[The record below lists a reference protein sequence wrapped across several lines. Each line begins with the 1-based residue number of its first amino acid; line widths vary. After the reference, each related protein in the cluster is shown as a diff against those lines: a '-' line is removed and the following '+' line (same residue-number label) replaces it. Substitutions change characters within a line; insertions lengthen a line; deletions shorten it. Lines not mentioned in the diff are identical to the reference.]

1 MNATEKIEMQ
11 EESDGGAIVSLP
23 DSIESPDNDDG
34 GDFDGN
40 DGGGSDSER
49 EAIRAARRD
58 ERNLKKRLQK
68 AKISESGH
76 LINSLKR
83 QNEAMAERLMAL
95 EKRSA
100 GADVARVDK
109 AIEDAQM
116 RLQYAKQRIKEATEV
131 ADGTALANAQEDWYE
146 ARNQAEALVNL
157 KRKIAVAPDPASIPR
172 EADPRL
178 KRNAEDW
185 MNRNSWYDPQNGDV
199 DSQIAVKL
207 DQAML
212 KEGWDP
218 NEPEFWDELDNR
230 LQKYMPHR
238 YNGSDSRSSNRRP
251 RSVVTSSGRE
261 STRVAGG
268 NEFHLSP
275 DRVRAIKE
283 AGRWNN
289 IEERNKM
296 IRNYAEYDRSN
307 RS

>member
-1 MNATEKIEMQ
+1 MNSTEKIEMQ

-23 DSIESPDNDDG
+23 DNIESPDNDDG
-34 GDFDGN
+34 GYFDGSE
-40 DGGGSDSER
+40 GGGTDPER

-68 AKISESGH
+68 ARMSESGQ

-83 QNEAMAERLMAL
+83 QNEAMAERLVAL
-95 EKRSA
+95 ERRSA

-109 AIEDAQM
+109 AIEDSQL

-131 ADGTALANAQEDWYE
+131 ADGAALANAQEDWYE

-157 KRKIAVAPDPASIPR
+157 KKKIVSTPTQN

-178 KRNAEDW
+178 KKNAEEW
-185 MNRNSWYDPQNGDV
+185 MSRNSWYDAQNGDV

-268 NEFHLSP
+268 NEFYLSP

-289 IEERNKM
+289 IKERNKM
-296 IRNYAEYDRSN
+296 IHNYAEYDRSN

>member
-1 MNATEKIEMQ
+1 MNSTEKIEMQ

-34 GDFDGN
+34 GYFDGSE
-40 DGGGSDSER
+40 GGGTDPER

-68 AKISESGH
+68 ARMSESGQ

-83 QNEAMAERLMAL
+83 QNEAMAERLVAL
-95 EKRSA
+95 ERRSA

-109 AIEDAQM
+109 AIEDSQL

-131 ADGTALANAQEDWYE
+131 ADGAALANAQEDWYE

-157 KRKIAVAPDPASIPR
+157 KKKIVSAPTQS

-178 KRNAEDW
+178 KKNAEEW
-185 MNRNSWYDPQNGDV
+185 MSRNSWYDAQNGDV

-268 NEFHLSP
+268 NEFYLSP

-289 IEERNKM
+289 IKERNKM
-296 IRNYAEYDRSN
+296 IHNYAEYDRSN

>member
-1 MNATEKIEMQ
+1 MNSTEKIEMQ

-34 GDFDGN
+34 GYFDGSE
-40 DGGGSDSER
+40 GGGTDPER

-68 AKISESGH
+68 AKISESGQ

-83 QNEAMAERLMAL
+83 QNEAMAERLVAL
-95 EKRSA
+95 ERRSA

-109 AIEDAQM
+109 AIEDSQL

-131 ADGTALANAQEDWYE
+131 ADGAALANAQEDWYE

-157 KRKIAVAPDPASIPR
+157 KKKIVSAPTQN

-178 KRNAEDW
+178 KKNAEEW
-185 MNRNSWYDPQNGDV
+185 MSRNSWYDAQNGDV

-268 NEFHLSP
+268 NEFYLSP

-289 IEERNKM
+289 IKERNKM
-296 IRNYAEYDRSN
+296 IHNYAEYDRSN

>member
-34 GDFDGN
+34 GYFDGSE
-40 DGGGSDSER
+40 GGGTDPER

-68 AKISESGH
+68 ARMSESGQ

-83 QNEAMAERLMAL
+83 QNEAMAERLVAL
-95 EKRSA
+95 ERRSA

-109 AIEDAQM
+109 AIEDSQL

-131 ADGTALANAQEDWYE
+131 ADGAALANAQEDWYE

-157 KRKIAVAPDPASIPR
+157 KKKIVSTPTQN

-178 KRNAEDW
+178 KKNAEEW
-185 MNRNSWYDPQNGDV
+185 MSRNSWYDAQNGDV

-268 NEFHLSP
+268 NEFYLSP

-289 IEERNKM
+289 IKERNKM
-296 IRNYAEYDRSN
+296 IHNYAEYDRSN

>member
-1 MNATEKIEMQ
+1 MNSTEKIEMQ

-34 GDFDGN
+34 GYFDGSE
-40 DGGGSDSER
+40 GGGTDPER

-68 AKISESGH
+68 ARMSESGQ

-83 QNEAMAERLMAL
+83 QNEAMAERLVAL
-95 EKRSA
+95 ERRSA

-109 AIEDAQM
+109 AIEDSQL

-131 ADGTALANAQEDWYE
+131 ADGAALANAQEDWYE

-157 KRKIAVAPDPASIPR
+157 KKKIVSAPTQN

-178 KRNAEDW
+178 KKNAEEW
-185 MNRNSWYDPQNGDV
+185 MSRNSWYDAQNGDV

-268 NEFHLSP
+268 NEFYLSP

-289 IEERNKM
+289 IKERNKM
-296 IRNYAEYDRSN
+296 IHNYAEYDRSN